1 MKKVLILALL
11 VGAGCRD
18 SLSRRLDSTVVDLD
32 VQGVPLSDA
41 LRGLSERTGI
51 DIRLVGDANP
61 LVSMKLSQ
69 ARLRS
74 ALALLLK
81 PRDFDFVIRDSDI
94 LVGPRNCAAL
104 MD

>member
-1 MKKVLILALL
+1 MKRVLILALL

-18 SLSRRLDSTVVDLD
+18 SFSRRLDTVVDLD
-32 VQGVPLSDA
+32 VQGVPLSDV